1 MGCVINNLGLS
12 CGVAQVGLCGDSNLR
27 GAVVALSKAC
37 SRHEGNTGRKGDIG
51 LGLGCKQWDIGTGRP
66 GDSMI

>member
-1 MGCVINNLGLS
+1 VINIDLGLS

-37 SRHEGNTGRKGDIG
+37 SLHKGNTRRKGETEG
-51 LGLGCKQWDIGTGRP
+51 LSEQEDWETV
-66 GDSMI
+66 